1 MSIKSNLNKNGW
13 NDSMHIFFSP
23 KLSLEGRNML
33 PHIVDSVSYQ
43 RDQNFLTVF
52 KKPIVNI
59 YDKISARKDRKTV
72 HVEGEPK

>member
-1 MSIKSNLNKNGW
+1 MSLKSNLNKNGW

-33 PHIVDSVSYQ
+33 PQLADSMTYQ

-52 KKPIVNI
+52 KKPIINV
-59 YDKISARKDRKTV
+59 YDKISTRRERKMV
-72 HVEGEPK
+72 HVEGEHK